1 MGQGLGQGL
10 GQIDDPLVTPVG
22 VSSSVSTWEDLIGVG
37 TEVDEPGVAHPRRPR
52 SVPDDL
58 STRPDERPDISVT
71 PDDLA
76 DLADLDHPRLVISEG
91 YVGPERRG
99 PGFGGW
105 IRRTGFGWRR
115 SLSRLEVLVVA
126 AVAVLVVAA
135 VMMVGT
141 APKSAATRAHRSTA
155 PAAALSAPTAGGRDG
170 TDARAAAPATVAAR
184 PHVNTGRVTTPTTAA
199 APAATP
205 APSQSTSAAA
215 GNGAGTAAG
224 TGTTQPATG
233 TTQPVAT
240 STTVPATT
248 STTASLTPAQM
259 GAEALTLVRY
269 PWQKIPGYTIRFL
282 PISDAPSPGFY
293 GNTTFTWGQVGGT
306 SDLYVYPGETVQR
319 LAAITAFEIGHE
331 VDAAALYTAGEQQIE
346 NILGIHPASWAPDC
360 DCAEQGFLSG
370 WYAAAFSN
378 YWSPGVGQWATIAP
392 EPSGAVLAAVEPYL
406 DPAIPG
412 A

>member
-1 MGQGLGQGL
+1 
-10 GQIDDPLVTPVG
+10 
-22 VSSSVSTWEDLIGVG
+22 
-37 TEVDEPGVAHPRRPR
+37 
-52 SVPDDL
+52 
-58 STRPDERPDISVT
+58 
-71 PDDLA
+71 
-76 DLADLDHPRLVISEG
+76 
-91 YVGPERRG
+91 
-99 PGFGGW
+99 
-105 IRRTGFGWRR
+105 
-115 SLSRLEVLVVA
+115 
-126 AVAVLVVAA
+126 VAVLVVAA
-135 VMMVGT
+135 VMMVGA
-141 APKSAATRAHRSTA
+141 APKPAAGRTGAHLPTA
-155 PAAALSAPTAGGRDG
+155 PAAALSAPTAGARTAGG
-170 TDARAAAPATVAAR
+170 TDARVAAPATVTAK
-184 PHVNTGRVTTPTTAA
+184 PHVDAGRVTTPTTAT
-199 APAATP
+199 APAL
-205 APSQSTSAAA
+205 ST
-215 GNGAGTAAG
+215 NAGTGTNAGTVTGTTAG

-233 TTQPVAT
+233 TTQPVAS

-248 STTASLTPAQM
+248 TTTASLTPAQL

-293 GNTTFTWGQVGGT
+293 GNTTFTWGHVGGT

-406 DPAIPG
+406 DPVIPG
-412 A
+412 G